1 MLKEHT
7 AWKGENMP
15 KKKKD
20 IKQKFSEYTYARP
33 TMDKRFL
40 ELKKHLGEV
49 SSMLNDKKKNS

>member
-1 MLKEHT
+1 
-7 AWKGENMP
+7 MP

-33 TMDKRFL
+33 AMDKRFL